1 MPQSSCL
8 QDVKRVQEEILVAE
22 RILLATLNFDF
33 YIEHPHTFLLKK
45 MEELDGNAI
54 VICESRPYTL
64 KCIWRNLGGRRLGN
78 WL

>member
-54 VICESRPYTL
+54 VCASHIFML
-64 KCIWRNLGGRRLGN
+64 
-78 WL
+78 